1 MPKKQSTFFFIT
13 TIFFIFLSGLFISCK
28 TDVLNDAQLS
38 FSVPQKMFRM
48 ATDFLEDEGE
58 EEEDYEI
65 TFSVK
70 LVDDS
75 LKEIDSHE
83 EKKKLSEW
91 EAALD
96 SDEDSYTV
104 TFDKV
109 AVGTELYAMVSL
121 YASVDGKTIEFF
133 NGNSEKIKVEE
144 GSNTLS
150 VKLKNV
156 LPKVKLT
163 FLFQESLG
171 GSTYAENEKFP
182 AITLDFLDQTD
193 IEHMAAITKTIMAA
207 YMAGYQVNE
216 EKMPDSP
223 ELQKDGTYSLT
234 LYFDLIGKTI
244 SGTGSISYNLEYSP
258 FTVSIDKTRI
268 SVNGD
273 TITISVKDKDGKL
286 VTSGLDYGVAL
297 SYKGTELDNSEYLK
311 FSEPVLTI
319 EPLDIAG
326 RYSLNIVVVQMKD
339 GIVPIVGSQTFDIS
353 AVVNTELYV
362 SADGDDSNT
371 GLSATSALASLKKAG
386 EIITES
392 SMKTDLADKPNWT
405 INLKGDFTTPQ
416 ELSVIEAGSILIKG
430 SSEPE
435 AGVPVDIIDVSE
447 SANENNP
454 ASALTLQSKSTVTLE
469 NVKITGGHSNNNG
482 GGVKCTAGDL
492 VIGEKV
498 IISDNYAQ
506 DYGGG
511 VYVSGS
517 LYMYSG
523 IICDNEAA
531 QGGGIYANTY
541 VYLYGDAVVG
551 NKDAKEQAD
560 AEHNSNKATDGGGIK
575 SPNVVYLGYS
585 GKTENEE
592 LIKADYTGGVYY
604 NYSSGDGG
612 GIRCT
617 VNMNGGSIS
626 YNKAVGN
633 GSGVFLTRFGH
644 IYMGGS
650 ALLFENDI
658 YLSRESSGYSNPAYY
673 EAQIT
678 ITSELTTEGVVATI
692 TPEMYNFN
700 FQVLVLETEDYSDL
714 SEVCEKFAVTPYNEQ
729 TWKVQS
735 TGMLDTE

>member
-13 TIFFIFLSGLFISCK
+13 AIFFLLLSGLFISCK
-28 TDVLNDAQLS
+28 SELTDQAQLS

-182 AITLDFLDQTD
+182 AITLDFLGQTD

-216 EKMPDSP
+216 DKMPDSP

-244 SGTGSISYNLEYSP
+244 PGTGTISYNLDYLP

-273 TITISVKDKDGKL
+273 TITISVRDNDGKL

-311 FSEPVLTI
+311 FSEPILTI

-416 ELSVIEAGSILIKG
+416 ELSVIGAGSILIKG

-454 ASALTLQSKSTVTLE
+454 ASALTLQAKSTVTLE
-469 NVKITGGHSNNNG
+469 NLKITGGHSNNNG

-517 LYMYSG
+517 LYMSSG
-523 IICDNEAA
+523 TICDNEAA

-585 GKTENEE
+585 GKTEYEE

-612 GIRCT
+612 GIRCS

-633 GSGVFLTRFGH
+633 GNGVFLTRSGD

-650 ALLFENDI
+650 AHLSENDI

>member
-13 TIFFIFLSGLFISCK
+13 AIFFIFLSGLFISCK
-28 TDVLNDAQLS
+28 SELTDQAQLS

-182 AITLDFLDQTD
+182 AITLDFLGQTD

-244 SGTGSISYNLEYSP
+244 SGTGSISYNLDYLP

-273 TITISVKDKDGKL
+273 TITISVRDNDGKL

-362 SADGDDSNT
+362 SADGDDGND
-371 GLSATSALASLKKAG
+371 GLTAETAVPSIEAAG
-386 EIITES
+386 RIISECS
-392 SMKTDLADKPNWT
+392 FKSDELVDWT
-405 INLKGDFTTPQ
+405 INVVGTLNEPQKLTTKSAKTVTIQ
-416 ELSVIEAGSILIKG
+416 GMSNAVINAH
-430 SSEPE
+430 
-435 AGVPVDIIDVSE
+435 AD
-447 SANENNP
+447 ENNNKT
-454 ASALTLQSKSTVTLE
+454 ALTLTNCSPVILKDI
-469 NVKITGGHSNNNG
+469 KITGGYAEDG
-482 GGVKCTAGDL
+482 AGIKTTVALTIDDGVLIAGNHATN
-492 VIGEKV
+492 
-498 IISDNYAQ
+498 S
-506 DYGGG
+506 GGG
-511 VYVSGS
+511 VYSNKTIVMKG
-517 LYMYSG
+517 G
-523 IICDNEAA
+523 TITDNIPEYE
-531 QGGGIYANTY
+531 GGGIYSDSEVFMCGEA
-541 VYLYGDAVVG
+541 VIGD
-551 NKDAKEQAD
+551 
-560 AEHNSNKATDGGGIK
+560 KATNSPAVYDATNPENNSYGNLCLDSQNSSYSGGGGITCG
-575 SPNVVYLGYS
+575 NLYLGYS
-585 GKTENEE
+585 GKDENNNLIEAELRGGIYRNYAVRNGGGIYITYWRTMTMSSGNIAYNTTEGNGNGIWLTSRGGK
-592 LIKADYTGGVYY
+592 LIVSGDAKVSDTNDVYLTRE
-604 NYSSGDGG
+604 YSSG
-612 GIRCT
+612 T
-617 VNMNGGSIS
+617 W
-626 YNKAVGN
+626 
-633 GSGVFLTRFGH
+633 
-644 IYMGGS
+644 
-650 ALLFENDI
+650 
-658 YLSRESSGYSNPAYY
+658 Y
-673 EAQIT
+673 EAYIE
-678 ITSELTTEGVVATI
+678 IAGELTQSNVATI
-692 TPEMYNFN
+692 TPGDTAQY
-700 FQVLVLETEDYSDL
+700 QVLYLAEGFTAISIADIKSKFTVSDGR
-714 SEVCEKFAVTPYNEQ
+714 SITD
-729 TWKVQS
+729 
-735 TGMLDTE
+735 TGYLAE